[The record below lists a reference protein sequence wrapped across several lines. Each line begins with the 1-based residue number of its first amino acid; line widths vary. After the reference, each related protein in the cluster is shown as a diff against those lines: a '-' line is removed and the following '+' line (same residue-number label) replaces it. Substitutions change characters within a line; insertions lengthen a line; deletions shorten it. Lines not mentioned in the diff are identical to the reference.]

1 MSISMNSTGTAHFD
15 PRPAVVKFLE
25 KKDRRNK
32 FPAELY
38 KEKVFQWLKLACTTG
53 LVNLQVFRVE
63 YYFVPNYTRNGNLSR
78 TETVD

>member
-1 MSISMNSTGTAHFD
+1 MHATPSSKVRNSLDIRGKDLTAGCPFQWTALEQPFD

-38 KEKVFQWLKLACTTG
+38 KNRQ
-53 LVNLQVFRVE
+53 
-63 YYFVPNYTRNGNLSR
+63 FVKKFFSDSLYHQFG
-78 TETVD
+78 